1 MDLAQKGTRVKR
13 ELQSAVHQPAETSVR
28 HALEAFD
35 AFVDGVVEEISQT
48 KAALKNGSEPAE
60 TDCEDRTESV
70 IPATTSPES
79 PPSASPP
86 VSRRSRECHAT
97 GRFRGHQRA
106 RCLLFGFPSSSRTGF
121 QNCSSS
127 FHCAKGY
134 SPLRQFLR

>member
-60 TDCEDRTESV
+60 TDWR
-70 IPATTSPES
+70 IG
-79 PPSASPP
+79 PSRSSRPLP
-86 VSRRSRECHAT
+86 RRSRLH
-97 GRFRGHQRA
+97 R
-106 RCLLFGFPSSSRTGF
+106 
-121 QNCSSS
+121 
-127 FHCAKGY
+127 
-134 SPLRQFLR
+134 LRRL